1 MNETKNDPRLIPVA
15 IIVAGLI
22 IAGAI
27 YFGGGKNPNNVN
39 LTGQENPANVTGV
52 VSPITDKDHILG
64 SKDAPIIIV
73 EYSDFECP
81 WCKVFHQ
88 TMHEILNTYGD
99 KVAWVFRQSPITG
112 LHPKA
117 IKESEASECAAEQG
131 GNDAFWKFADK
142 IFSITPSNNGLD
154 PAQLP
159 IIAKDIGLNVEAFNV
174 CLSSGKY
181 ANQIQEGISAA
192 IKAGSQ
198 GATPYSVILTKDGK
212 KVAINGAQPI
222 ENVKAQ
228 IDALLK

>member
-1 MNETKNDPRLIPVA
+1 MNETNSDPRLIPIA

-27 YFGGGKNPNNVN
+27 YFGGSKNTNNVN
-39 LTGQENPANVTGV
+39 LTGQPEATNTTGIV
-52 VSPITDKDHILG
+52 APITDKDHILG
-64 SKDAPIIIV
+64 SKDAPIVIV

-88 TMHEILNTYGD
+88 TMHEIRNIYGD
-99 KVAWVFRQSPITG
+99 KVAWVYRQSPIIG

-117 IKESEASECAAEQG
+117 PKESEASECAAEQG
-131 GNDAFWKFADK
+131 GNEAFWKFADK
-142 IFSITPSNNGLD
+142 IFSVTPSNNGLD
-154 PAQLP
+154 LAQLP
-159 IIAKDIGLNVEAFNV
+159 VIAGEIGLDVQAFNA
-174 CLSSGKY
+174 CLSSGKFTK
-181 ANQIQEGISAA
+181 QVEEGISAA

-198 GATPYSVILTKDGK
+198 GATPYSVIMTKDGK

>member
-1 MNETKNDPRLIPVA
+1 MNEANDSRLVPLS

-27 YFGGGKNPNNVN
+27 YFGGDKGANNVN
-39 LTGQENPANVTGV
+39 LTGQPDTANNAGIVA
-52 VSPITDKDHILG
+52 PITNKDHILG

-99 KVAWVFRQSPITG
+99 KVAWVYRQSPIIG

-117 IKESEASECAAEQG
+117 PKESEASECAAEQG
-131 GNDAFWKFADK
+131 GNEAFWKFADK
-142 IFSITPSNNGLD
+142 IFSVTPSNNGLD
-154 PAQLP
+154 LAQLP
-159 IIAKDIGLNVEAFNV
+159 IIAGDIGLNVEAFNT
-174 CLSSGKY
+174 CLSSGKF
-181 ANQIQEGISAA
+181 AKQVQEGTSDA

-198 GATPYSVILTKDGK
+198 GATPYSVIITKNGK

-222 ENVKAQ
+222 ENIKAQ

>member
-1 MNETKNDPRLIPVA
+1 MNETNNDPRLVPIA

-27 YFGGGKNPNNVN
+27 YFGGGKGANNVN
-39 LTGQENPANVTGV
+39 LTGQSDTANTTGIV
-52 VSPITDKDHILG
+52 AEVTDKDHILG
-64 SKDAPIIIV
+64 SKDAQIIIV

-81 WCKVFHQ
+81 WCRVFHQ
-88 TMHEILNTYGD
+88 TMHEVLNTYGD
-99 KVAWVFRQSPITG
+99 KVAWVYRQSPIIG

-117 IKESEASECAAEQG
+117 PKISEASECAAEQG
-131 GNDAFWKFADK
+131 GNEAFWKFADK
-142 IFSITPSNNGLD
+142 IFSIPQSNNGLD
-154 PAQLP
+154 LAQLP
-159 IIAKDIGLNVEAFNV
+159 IIAGEIGLNVDAFNT
-174 CLSSGKY
+174 CFSGGKY
-181 ANQIQEGISAA
+181 TKQVEQGISDA

-198 GATPYSVILTKDGK
+198 GATPYSVIMTKDGK

>member
-1 MNETKNDPRLIPVA
+1 MNETNSDPRLVPIS

-27 YFGGGKNPNNVN
+27 YFGGGKNADNVN
-39 LTGQENPANVTGV
+39 LTGRGNTPNTAGV
-52 VSPITDKDHILG
+52 VEPVTDKDHILG

-99 KVAWVFRQSPITG
+99 KVAWVYRQSPITD

-117 IKESEASECAAEQG
+117 VKESEASECAAEQG
-131 GNDAFWKFADK
+131 GNEAFWKFADK
-142 IFSITPSNNGLD
+142 IFSVTPSNNGLD

-159 IIAKDIGLNVEAFNV
+159 IIAKDVGLNVDAFNA
-174 CLSSGKY
+174 CLSSGKFT
-181 ANQIQEGISAA
+181 NQIQADISAA
-192 IKAGSQ
+192 LKAGSQ
-198 GATPYSVILTKDGK
+198 GATPYSVIITKDGK

-222 ENVKAQ
+222 GNIKAQ